1 MPPNPAFDAL
11 FAQSRDLLCEGFS
24 ASLATIMAG
33 ADTSITEALDKATDQ
48 ELKKI
53 MMEARDLA
61 RTQRP
66 TIEKQFREKYTTE
79 VRKATNKAKK
89 IAASLA
95 DISLGELSLVDDD
108 DLNETLKY
116 NAVAAKIKR
125 KCEEELSAI
134 DQRVRVLLDDPNLE
148 SDDNPFRAEIICD
161 AFKHACRQAGGSVQA
176 RLVLLR
182 LFEDGMPEAAAE
194 SYQKVN
200 DLLVA
205 NQILP
210 KIKYGITK
218 SKSDPSKR
226 AAAAEKAGGGGEKEK
241 AGAAAPAEEP
251 EDEGDMFARI
261 QKMLAP
267 IAGQGPPPAPGMGIG
282 GMPIMQGADL
292 SGALTKIQTGD
303 FSGVTGPEGVDL
315 SAIFA
320 AAASMTNVLK
330 DLKTSSEISL
340 NEMPGLGY
348 SVIQFNTAKE
358 PFNNAALRR
367 AISFGIDRDQIRKT
381 VFFEAGRTLDTA
393 LPESLSP
400 WYQKEPSY
408 HPYLHQDAGAV
419 KRELASAGKANGF
432 KFTLQITAGSQTVEQ
447 TATLFQDQLKSL
459 GIDVEIVKVDFATL
473 LANARPGGDGKPAS
487 FEALIVSFTP
497 SSTDPDRYLTP
508 QLYTKAGQNLSA
520 FSDRDLDKA
529 IDDGRSLL
537 DPAKA
542 KSAYDKAVKI
552 VNDQQPIVVYHNLP
566 QITSVRSNVRNFPQ
580 TYNSYW
586 GSGDFYK
593 IWKTQ

>member
-1 MPPNPAFDAL
+1 MIVIAALACGGGGQKQPAAGVASDKPVSGGTLNVAMAADVINFDP
-11 FAQSRDLLCEGFS
+11 
-24 ASLATIMAG
+24 I
-33 ADTSITEALDKATDQ
+33 KATDVFSGMVMAQ
-48 ELKKI
+48 VVESLFDVDKDGKIVGRLVEKSENPEPLVHVWTLRQGVKFTDGSNFDSEAVKFNIERHRNPDNKSVRAQDVKDIVSIETPGPFTVKITLKAPDRSFNEKFATNTGR
-53 MMEARDLA
+53 MLSPKAVATLGEGLQRNLANAGTGPFKFGKWDKDTQVVVERNPDYWQKDNDGTQLPYLA
-61 RTQRP
+61 RIVFWDIPDESTRLINLK
-66 TIEKQFREKYTTE
+66 TGY
-79 VRKATNKAKK
+79 VDA
-89 IAASLA
+89 LA
-95 DISLGELSLVDDD
+95 G
-108 DLNETLKY
+108 
-116 NAVAAKIKR
+116 
-125 KCEEELSAI
+125 
-134 DQRVRVLLDDPNLE
+134 
-148 SDDNPFRAEIICD
+148 NPPYKD
-161 AFKHACRQAGGSVQA
+161 
-176 RLVLLR
+176 
-182 LFEDGMPEAAAE
+182 
-194 SYQKVN
+194 
-200 DLLVA
+200 
-205 NQILP
+205 
-210 KIKYGITK
+210 
-218 SKSDPSKR
+218 
-226 AAAAEKAGGGGEKEK
+226 
-241 AGAAAPAEEP
+241 
-251 EDEGDMFARI
+251 
-261 QKMLAP
+261 
-267 IAGQGPPPAPGMGIG
+267 
-282 GMPIMQGADL
+282 
-292 SGALTKIQTGD
+292 
-303 FSGVTGPEGVDL
+303 
-315 SAIFA
+315 
-320 AAASMTNVLK
+320 LK